1 MTVPLS
7 VASLSETQTMS
18 SGYFL
23 VEGTHFNSASS
34 KTHLR
39 TFLGSSKWV
48 PAKGGEAEVVFLCL
62 QWISTFWRRIFFIDR
77 GFTSFG
83 SPGPWGLTSFS
94 SKTFGGSGMPNFKSV
109 SPSTKIVNG
118 RKITRTGIVEKQ

>member
-48 PAKGGEAEVVFLCL
+48 PAKAGEAEVVFLCL

-77 GFTSFG
+77 DLLPLVHQVRGDLLYFLPRPLVVVG
-83 SPGPWGLTSFS
+83 C
-94 SKTFGGSGMPNFKSV
+94 
-109 SPSTKIVNG
+109 
-118 RKITRTGIVEKQ
+118 